1 MSISIKSQDILIL
14 LYLLTKPE
22 GWLQSE
28 VAESLLISPAEV
40 SNALN
45 RCVVSGLINGDK
57 SRVNKLALREF
68 LIGGL
73 KYAFPAEV
81 SAKIRGIVTAHSASP
96 IKEKI
101 AEGEDIYVWSHYL
114 GTRRGFGVKP
124 LYKTVPKIAEKNPA
138 LYELLVIADTIRIGK
153 VREIEIAI
161 EELDKR
167 LNNV

>member
-1 MSISIKSQDILIL
+1 MSASIKSQDILIL
-14 LYLLTKPE
+14 LYLLTLPK
-22 GWLQSE
+22 GWVQSK
-28 VAESLLISPAEV
+28 VAKSLLISPAEV

-45 RCVVSGLINGDK
+45 RCVVAGLLNTDK

-73 KYAFPAEV
+73 KYAFPAEIT
-81 SAKIRGIVTAHSASP
+81 AKVRGIATAHSASP

-101 AEGEDIYVWSHYL
+101 SEGEDIYVWSHYL

-138 LYELLVIADTIRIGK
+138 LYELLIIVDTLRIGK
-153 VREIEIAI
+153 VRETEIAI

-167 LNNV
+167 LYNN

>member
-14 LYLLTKPE
+14 LYLLTKPD

-28 VAESLLISPAEV
+28 VAESLLISPSEV

-81 SAKIRGIVTAHSASP
+81 SAKVRGIATAHSASP

-124 LYKTVPKIAEKNPA
+124 YIKLYPK
-138 LYELLVIADTIRIGK
+138 
-153 VREIEIAI
+153 
-161 EELDKR
+161 
-167 LNNV
+167 

>member
-14 LYLLTKPE
+14 LYLLTKSE

-81 SAKIRGIVTAHSASP
+81 STKVRGIATAHSASP

>member
-28 VAESLLISPAEV
+28 VAESLLISPSEV

-81 SAKIRGIVTAHSASP
+81 SAKVRGIATAHSASP

-101 AEGEDIYVWSHYL
+101 AGGEDIYVWSHYL

-138 LYELLVIADTIRIGK
+138 LYELLVIADTLRIGK